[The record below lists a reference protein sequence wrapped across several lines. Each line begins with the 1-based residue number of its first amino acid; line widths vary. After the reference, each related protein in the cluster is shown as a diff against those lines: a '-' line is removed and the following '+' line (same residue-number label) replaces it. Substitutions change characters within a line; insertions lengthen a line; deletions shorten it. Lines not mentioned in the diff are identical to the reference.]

1 MMKGST
7 SSDRSAASMTSDG
20 NVAKPS
26 PALPVPVEVRT
37 GEDAVLPIT
46 HLPYRDVRD
55 NFLPLDQPAEELAR
69 PVGGVRGEP
78 PWFQIKALF
87 CSIQHGLCRGNFII
101 GASRRR
107 LDIHDHGILDIDEVV
122 QPVSELYALVGLG
135 CPGRL
140 GIRRRDHLGWLAL
153 ITALPFALGPT
164 TLVVIL
170 GIAIS
175 RRFGF
180 RVPQDTQPPHAFAAA
195 SQSNRVH

>member
-1 MMKGST
+1 VRLATWQTPLSSSSVVRYRGRPHGYREGSCAHRPWCST
-7 SSDRSAASMTSDG
+7 SLVLDTRRSPASRRGTAACVVHGAAGLKQFPIWADVG
-20 NVAKPS
+20 

-69 PVGGVRGEP
+69 PVGRVRGEP

-135 CPGRL
+135 CPGR
-140 GIRRRDHLGWLAL
+140 
-153 ITALPFALGPT
+153 
-164 TLVVIL
+164 
-170 GIAIS
+170 
-175 RRFGF
+175 
-180 RVPQDTQPPHAFAAA
+180 
-195 SQSNRVH
+195 